1 MPLLVQDGVAT
12 TAQSGPRN
20 PKLMAKKKLSRD
32 QKRKLKKQKRKQR
45 KKQQP
50 DRPQLEDMTQ
60 PIAKTEPDE
69 AQMIEVMPP
78 EVQMSEFDDPQF
90 DRIRQVFDTVE
101 IPSVQADTLQTYFNY
116 IQENIEVPC
125 LLTGIES
132 MGYFGWEE
140 RYSFGFGSKTE
151 YEKLRK
157 DRASFQDQYELEEFK
172 ATLEADWD
180 ILVNVRRIVD
190 GKRFTIPLSELQAV
204 DETSQNSQ
212 LLNDYTVWFVN
223 WP

>member
-69 AQMIEVMPP
+69 AQMIEVMP
-78 EVQMSEFDDPQF
+78 
-90 DRIRQVFDTVE
+90 
-101 IPSVQADTLQTYFNY
+101 ADTLQTYFNY

-223 WP
+223 WH